1 MIFFDEF
8 RILPQYTSAVPESSG
23 KLILLAMGNAF
34 NLLVNE
40 ISATILKFLIV
51 GGVCVCTCVCC
62 GCVSPKHDFLEMQRY
77 LCEFLET
84 LRNIYT
90 FMFFEYHG

>member
-23 KLILLAMGNAF
+23 KLILLSMGNAF

-40 ISATILKFLIV
+40 ISATILKFLIEE
-51 GGVCVCTCVCC
+51 GVCICVCLR
-62 GCVSPKHDFLEMQRY
+62 GGGS
-77 LCEFLET
+77 LCLQSMI
-84 LRNIYT
+84 L
-90 FMFFEYHG
+90 

>member
-23 KLILLAMGNAF
+23 KLILLSMGNAF

-40 ISATILKFLIV
+40 ISATILKFLIEEGV
-51 GGVCVCTCVCC
+51 CRCVGWGRGGVM
-62 GCVSPKHDFLEMQRY
+62 SPKQDFIAMQRY
-77 LCEFLET
+77 LS
-84 LRNIYT
+84 
-90 FMFFEYHG
+90 

>member
-23 KLILLAMGNAF
+23 KLILLSMGNAF

-40 ISATILKFLIV
+40 ISATILKFLIEE
-51 GGVCVCTCVCC
+51 GVCICVCLW
-62 GCVSPKHDFLEMQRY
+62 GGQFMSPKHDFIAMQRY
-77 LCEFLET
+77 LS
-84 LRNIYT
+84 
-90 FMFFEYHG
+90 

>member
-23 KLILLAMGNAF
+23 KLILLSMGNAF

-40 ISATILKFLIV
+40 ISATILKFLIEE
-51 GGVCVCTCVCC
+51 GVCICVCL
-62 GCVSPKHDFLEMQRY
+62 GGGQFMSPKHDFIAMQRY
-77 LCEFLET
+77 LS
-84 LRNIYT
+84 
-90 FMFFEYHG
+90 

>member
-40 ISATILKFLIV
+40 ISATILKFLIER
-51 GGVCVCTCVCC
+51 GVCVCVYV
-62 GCVSPKHDFLEMQRY
+62 GGGYVSKA
-77 LCEFLET
+77 
-84 LRNIYT
+84 
-90 FMFFEYHG
+90 

>member
-23 KLILLAMGNAF
+23 KLILLSMGNAF

-40 ISATILKFLIV
+40 ISATILKFLIEE
-51 GGVCVCTCVCC
+51 GVCICVCLR
-62 GCVSPKHDFLEMQRY
+62 GGAVYVSKA
-77 LCEFLET
+77 
-84 LRNIYT
+84 
-90 FMFFEYHG
+90 